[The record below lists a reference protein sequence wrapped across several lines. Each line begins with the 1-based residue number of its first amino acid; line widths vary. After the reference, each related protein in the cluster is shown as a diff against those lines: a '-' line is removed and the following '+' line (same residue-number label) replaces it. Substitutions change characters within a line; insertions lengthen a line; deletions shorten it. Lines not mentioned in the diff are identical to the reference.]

1 MYLALLVIGAFLA
14 VTAILL
20 VRQDLA
26 QTPLNGAKPIFS
38 VPKSATS
45 ASTYSTQ
52 PRAKDVKEPGKDKSF
67 RSRFDVVRIDPG
79 GASVFAGRAP
89 ANSKVVILANGQPVA
104 MTQANQT
111 GEWAIVTE
119 REFAPAD
126 YELSLN
132 VVSPDDV
139 DSTVGPPVHVT
150 VRGSPSTLSPP
161 REGASYKASHVP
173 QSLPMPITFVYN
185 QSTLTTK
192 GHKAAAQIAQ
202 YLIARRSKT
211 ALLSGH
217 ADERGSDL
225 YNMQLSRARLQVVAN
240 YLREQ
245 GFSGQLELQAKG
257 KSEPFAGVDRRSLSR
272 EQAFELDRRVELRV
286 AN

>member
-1 MYLALLVIGAFLA
+1 
-14 VTAILL
+14 
-20 VRQDLA
+20 
-26 QTPLNGAKPIFS
+26 
-38 VPKSATS
+38 
-45 ASTYSTQ
+45 
-52 PRAKDVKEPGKDKSF
+52 
-67 RSRFDVVRIDPG
+67 
-79 GASVFAGRAP
+79 
-89 ANSKVVILANGQPVA
+89 
-104 MTQANQT
+104 
-111 GEWAIVTE
+111 
-119 REFAPAD
+119 
-126 YELSLN
+126 
-132 VVSPDDV
+132 
-139 DSTVGPPVHVT
+139 
-150 VRGSPSTLSPP
+150 
-161 REGASYKASHVP
+161 
-173 QSLPMPITFVYN
+173 MPITFVYN
-185 QSTLTTK
+185 QTTLTTK

-225 YNMQLSRARLQVVAN
+225 YNMQLSRARLQVVAY